1 MPKLKPGTK
10 PMRRITICIEE
21 QDWSKV
27 RFMAYAFGRTPSN
40 VARLAIKDAVRM
52 GYDEA
57 SARAL
62 SLFEK
67 RVGE

>member
-21 QDWSKV
+21 QDWDKV

-57 SARAL
+57 SAWAL
-62 SLFEK
+62 SLFYK